1 MTHGA
6 KMACP
11 VGKPEY
17 CNMPLSTAHTG
28 EDHAPPLIV
37 GLTGGIGS
45 GKSTV
50 SGMLRSLGHP
60 VYDADA
66 AAKALYRTNPAL
78 REGIRARF
86 GDGVF
91 HADGML
97 NRQAMAAIA
106 FGDAAALAALNAL
119 VHPAV
124 GRDFE
129 AWKSSFMRSQ
139 VPVVF
144 REAAILFESG
154 SHEGCDLVWMVSA
167 PIALRMERVRQ
178 RDGISADA
186 VRERMSHQWP
196 AEKVAALADAVLV
209 NDGIVPLMP
218 QVVALLEE
226 LS

>member
-1 MTHGA
+1 
-6 KMACP
+6 
-11 VGKPEY
+11 
-17 CNMPLSTAHTG
+17 
-28 EDHAPPLIV
+28 
-37 GLTGGIGS
+37 
-45 GKSTV
+45 
-50 SGMLRSLGHP
+50 MLRALGYP

-66 AAKALYRTNPAL
+66 AAKALYRTDPVL

-106 FGDAAALAALNAL
+106 FGDAVALAALNAL

-167 PIALRMERVRQ
+167 PIVLRTDRVRQ